1 MDSGSHFDF
10 KVYETEPLML
20 AVRWLRL
27 APVTLG
33 IAFFLIVSLPLC
45 ILAVFS
51 PKPPPEVSGD
61 YLSFFENISWSLSML
76 YLFPFLVGLTLKYYE
91 EIPKLFTYLVEEIVT
106 GTEHQDSLERYSLW
120 LRRRFNHWS
129 VPVLCLAITLTLNAI
144 YFWQIL
150 NPAQYTGDQSGWMAV
165 ENDGRLTCVL
175 GGERCFTP
183 IGLFAALIQVALIYW
198 VLNLLWRGAALS
210 WGLFR
215 LFHRRE
221 FRITV
226 EPLHPDGCCG
236 LGRIGSVAMILNW
249 ALFALGIY
257 ISLKVVDKLV
267 VQDLPLHADIGNPI
281 MLGAY
286 VIIAPLLFFL
296 PLASA
301 HKRMQEAKARFIWP
315 ISRASKQWFSDLGQ
329 TRLDADGAAAAQA
342 VTQLE
347 EIRRQMRR
355 EVPVWPFDFRS
366 MQAFLATIVVPLLPV
381 ALPFLLKFVFG
392 NFGG

>member
-10 KVYETEPLML
+10 KVYETEPLMR
-20 AVRWLRL
+20 AVRRLRL
-27 APVTLG
+27 TPITLG
-33 IAFFLIVSLPLC
+33 IAFFLFVSLPLC
-45 ILAVFS
+45 ILAAVFD
-51 PKPPPEVSGD
+51 KPVARDDD

-76 YLFPFLVGLTLKYYE
+76 YLFPFLVGLTFKYYE
-91 EIPKLFTYLVEEIVT
+91 EIPKLFRYLVEEVVT
-106 GTEHQDSLERYSLW
+106 GTARQDSLQRYSLW
-120 LRRRFNHWS
+120 LRRRFNNPA
-129 VPVLCLAITLTLNAI
+129 VPLLCLAITLVLNFI
-144 YFWQIL
+144 YGDQIL
-150 NPAQYTGDQSGWMAV
+150 RQNQANWGVASNGWILSVGEM
-165 ENDGRLTCVL
+165 GRGLTPL
-175 GGERCFTP
+175 GV
-183 IGLFAALIQVALIYW
+183 FAGLIQIGLIYW

-215 LFHRRE
+215 LFHGGA
-221 FRITV
+221 FHIKV

-236 LGRIGSVAMILNW
+236 LGRIGGVAMILNW

-257 ISLKVVDKLV
+257 ISLKVVDKLII
-267 VQDLPLHADIGNPI
+267 QGLPLHSDIGNPI

-301 HKRMQEAKARFIWP
+301 HKRMQEAKAEFILP
-315 ISRASKQWFSDLGQ
+315 ITKASRQWLNDLG
-329 TRLDADGAAAAQA
+329 RAKLDVEGAAAAQA

-381 ALPFLLKFVFG
+381 ALPFLLKLVFG
-392 NFGG
+392 DSGE